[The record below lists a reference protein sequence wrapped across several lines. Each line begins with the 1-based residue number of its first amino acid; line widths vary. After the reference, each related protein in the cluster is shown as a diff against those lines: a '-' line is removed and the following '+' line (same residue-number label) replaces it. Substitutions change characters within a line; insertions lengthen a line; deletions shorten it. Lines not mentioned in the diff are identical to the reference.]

1 MKRQFYVTGYVGEGA
16 KRMLLDLEGMDNVEL
31 IERVINNRAVRFLYY
46 RCDSM
51 TGNFHKYRFLK
62 YFFYPWFSVLRTCYK
77 KNTENNIVFLN
88 SGFCRELDV
97 TVVDRLKKKEP
108 NVKLI
113 LYIVNPMAGFSVA
126 EYSKIIE
133 KMDIV
138 YSINKED
145 CEKYGFFYYPLVYS
159 KVDVD
164 MQKTDRENTL
174 TSDLY
179 YLGSGADRT
188 DILKQIYRKC
198 EAEGLRTDFHVLGR
212 EEGEDQ
218 SGGVLTYHKT
228 AVPYSENIKF
238 LLRSNCIL
246 EVMHKEFDNPTQRY
260 SEAVAYNKRL
270 LTNNCKAT
278 AFDFYDPRY
287 MRIFKSVE
295 DIDIQF
301 LKDGTKADY
310 GYADEFSPRF
320 LIQDIISRLSIN
332 GGKSSGTLER

>member
-1 MKRQFYVTGYVGEGA
+1 
-16 KRMLLDLEGMDNVEL
+16 MLLDLEGMDNVEL

-46 RCDSM
+46 RFERMTDS
-51 TGNFHKYRFLK
+51 FHKFHFLK

-88 SGFCRELDV
+88 SGLCRELDV

-108 NVKLI
+108 NIKLI
-113 LYIVNPMAGFSVA
+113 LYIVDPMAGFNVA

-133 KMDIV
+133 KMDLV

-145 CEKYGFFYYPLVYS
+145 CEKFGFCYYPLVYS
-159 KVDVD
+159 RVDVD
-164 MQKTDRENTL
+164 MREPDRGNDL

-188 DILKQIYRKC
+188 EILIEIYRKC
-198 EAEGLRTDFHVLGR
+198 EAEGLKTDFHVLGWK
-212 EEGEDQ
+212 EGEDQ
-218 SGGVLTYHKT
+218 SKDALTYHKT
-228 AVPYSENIKF
+228 AVPYNENVKF
-238 LLRSNCIL
+238 LLGSNCIL

-260 SEAVAYNKRL
+260 SEAVAYNKKF
-270 LTNNCKAT
+270 LTNNCKVVS
-278 AFDFYDPRY
+278 FDFYDPRY

-320 LIQDIISRLSIN
+320 LIQDIISRLNID
-332 GGKSSGTLER
+332 GVKSSESLER